1 MSRSKAQINT
11 FIGLGTNPKDY
22 TPYHLKMI
30 PKDQHCQLCGQHIYY
45 SFLLEYK
52 GEDRSKDLRVGS
64 DCIITYVSAYMPN
77 IMQAMIDKM
86 EMEMAS
92 LVDEHKA
99 KVFSETYPDFLK
111 KAKELYDEIHL
122 QIKKH
127 NAFELRTGARCF
139 PLLEKIK
146 KADQDLRSKKYTTEP
161 IAEEILSWNKKKELG
176 ELASLFDEHTK
187 IKKDKLSLEAQ
198 IESEPENRDFFEN
211 HYKKYSVHLGWEKEN
226 ANDSRALS
234 KLEKYS
240 FLEKEES
247 YLRSMKIRKNK
258 LIKNKA
264 SLDELKQR
272 IEELFVSSPTTD
284 PEKESLK
291 TGWSSQKLSFDLD
304 ESFNVIVNMEA
315 KKSIFKIVEKFGLS
329 NLEKQFLS
337 HRMLPTLI
345 GNENLVDLDKSSYSV
360 FYSYPEKII
369 TKNKETADFITKSLR
384 DDLIKRVTD
393 IQEFLN
399 SPELAA
405 KCFN

>member
-22 TPYHLKMI
+22 TPCHLKMI
-30 PKDQHCQLCGQHIYY
+30 PKDQHCELCGQHIYY
-45 SFLLEYK
+45 SFLLAYK

-64 DCIITYVSAYMPN
+64 DCIISYISAYMPN

-86 EMEMAS
+86 EMEMAA

-99 KVFSETYPDFLK
+99 KVFSENYPDFIK

-127 NAFELRTGARCF
+127 QAFELRTGARCF

-161 IAEEILSWNKKKELG
+161 IAEEILSWHKKNGSG
-176 ELASLFDEHTK
+176 ELASLFDEHTQ
-187 IKKDKLSLEAQ
+187 IKKDKISLESQ
-198 IESEPENRDFFEN
+198 IATETENRDFFEN
-211 HYKKYSVHLGWEKEN
+211 HYKKYSVNLGWEKEN
-226 ANDSRALS
+226 SANSRALS

-264 SLDELKQR
+264 SLEELKQR
-272 IEELFVSSPTTD
+272 IDELFSSSVTTD
-284 PEKESLK
+284 PEKDSLRMGDPSK
-291 TGWSSQKLSFDLD
+291 KPSFDLD
-304 ESFNVIVNMEA
+304 DSFTVRINPEV
-315 KKSIFKIVEKFGLS
+315 KKSIFKVVEKFGLS
-329 NLEKQFLS
+329 NLEKQFLNY
-337 HRMLPTLI
+337 RMFPTLI
-345 GNENLVDLDKSSYSV
+345 ENEKLVDLDKSSYTV
-360 FYSYPEKII
+360 IYSYPEKII
-369 TKNKETADFITKSLR
+369 TKNKEIADFITKSLR
-384 DDLIKRVTD
+384 DDLIKRVAD
-393 IQEFLN
+393 IQEFLD